1 MPKTV
6 QRVLLLLSDSVA
18 AVGVFIVWCWLR
30 KGMGFFAATR
40 FMQQVELAAILA
52 LFWVMVFGLSG
63 LYRPWYAQSRM
74 DELITVLKSVS
85 FGVVLLLLATA
96 DWERDL
102 SRPPELSRMMIVSYW
117 GLMVVGVGTGRVA
130 LRTFQRTLLEAGVG
144 VRRTLIVGWNPKA
157 RKLYDDLLCYPALGH
172 RVVGFIDAVAKQ
184 GTGQHRG
191 CPVLGGL
198 RELREVVSRERIEEV
213 IIALEGNSRRK
224 TVDVIAR
231 CEGLPVNIK
240 ILPDLYDIVTGQMRT
255 NQIYGFPLIEVFPQ
269 LMPAWERKA
278 KRALDVLVSLVVL
291 IGFLP
296 LWLLVALLIKLDSP
310 GPVLYKQSR
319 VGKGGKHF
327 EIYKFRSMIV
337 GAEKYTGPVWAG
349 KNDPRVTRVG
359 RIIRRLRIDEV
370 PQFINVLKNDMSLVG
385 PRPERPYFVE
395 KLKRHFRLYTRR
407 LMVQPGIT
415 GWAQIK
421 GAYDESLEDV
431 KKKLEYDFYYVENM
445 SLRMDL
451 KIILRTIWVMLTG
464 KGQ

>member
-6 QRVLLLLSDSVA
+6 QRVLLFLSDCIA
-18 AVGVFIVWCWLR
+18 CIGVFLAWCWLR
-30 KGMGFFAATR
+30 KGMGFFAETR
-40 FMQQVELAAILA
+40 FGPQLELAAFLA
-52 LFWVMVFGLSG
+52 LFWVVVFFLSG

-74 DELITVLKSVS
+74 DELITVLKAVS
-85 FGVVLLLLATA
+85 FGVVVLLLATA

-102 SRPPELSRMMIVSYW
+102 SRPPELSRMMVISYW
-117 GLMVVGVGTGRVA
+117 GLMVAGVGAGRVL
-130 LRTFQRTLLEAGVG
+130 LRTIQRKLLEAGVG
-144 VRRTLIVGWNPKA
+144 VRRTLIVGWNDKA
-157 RKLYDDLLCYPALGH
+157 RKLYDELLRYPALGH
-172 RVVGFIDAVAKQ
+172 RVVGFIDASAKE
-184 GTGQHRG
+184 GKGQYHG

-198 RELREVVSRERIEEV
+198 RDLKRVVLAEQIEEV
-213 IIALEGNSRRK
+213 IISLEGNSRRK
-224 TVDVIAR
+224 TVDIIDR

-240 ILPDLYDIVTGQMRT
+240 IQPDLYDIVTGQMRT

-278 KRALDVLVSLVVL
+278 KRALDLIVSLIVLV
-291 IGFLP
+291 GFAP

-310 GPVLYKQSR
+310 GPVFYKQSR
-319 VGKGGKHF
+319 VGKGAKHF

-337 GAEKYTGPVWAG
+337 GAEKLTGPVWAG
-349 KNDPRVTRVG
+349 RNDPRVTRVG
-359 RIIRRLRIDEV
+359 RVIRRLRIDEI

-385 PRPERPYFVE
+385 PRPERPYFVD

-407 LMVQPGIT
+407 LMVKPGIT

-421 GAYDESLEDV
+421 GTYDESLEDV
-431 KKKLEYDFYYVENM
+431 KRKLEYDFYYVENM

>member
-1 MPKTV
+1 MPKNV
-6 QRVLLLLSDSVA
+6 QRVLLLLSDSAA
-18 AVGVFIVWCWLR
+18 AVGVFVVWCWLR
-30 KGMGFFAATR
+30 KGMGFFAASQLE
-40 FMQQVELAAILA
+40 QQLELAAILA
-52 LFWVMVFGLSG
+52 LFWVVVFGLSG

-74 DELITVLKSVS
+74 DELITVVKAVS

-130 LRTFQRTLLEAGVG
+130 LRTFQRKLLEAGVG

-157 RKLYDDLLCYPALGH
+157 RKLYDDLLRYPALGH
-172 RVVGFIDAVAKQ
+172 KVVGFIDAVAKE
-184 GTGQHRG
+184 GKGEHRG

-198 RELREVVSRERIEEV
+198 RDLTEVVTREHIEE
-213 IIALEGNSRRK
+213 ILIALEGNSRRK

-240 ILPDLYDIVTGQMRT
+240 IQPDLYDIVTGQMRT

-278 KRALDVLVSLVVL
+278 KRALDVLVSVVVL
-291 IGFLP
+291 VGFLP
-296 LWLLVALLIKLDSP
+296 LWLLVALLIKLDSR
-310 GPVLYKQSR
+310 GPVLYKQCR

-349 KNDPRVTRVG
+349 KKDPRVTRVG

-407 LMVQPGIT
+407 LMVKPGIT